1 MNEWVFFYGFLLL
14 SLQSNS
20 TQNFTIT
27 KSCPGLVEVKEE
39 ERSERPVLVTIST
52 QTDCLPE
59 PNAQIGNRRK
69 NEVAEDISNL
79 FENLSLDDADPWL
92 VSASNN
98 SVRLPLLPMSY
109 IYMKSRNV
117 LSLLNLTR
125 ATSL

>member
-1 MNEWVFFYGFLLL
+1 
-14 SLQSNS
+14 
-20 TQNFTIT
+20 
-27 KSCPGLVEVKEE
+27 VEVKEE